1 METKSLTK
9 KIKDLVPANKKNISS
24 SQRIL
29 SIVGGAYML
38 WSAFSSITSKK
49 KIGVIGP
56 LWNAASGGYL
66 LYRGVSGHCAI
77 KDALDNSPENKIFS
91 YVHKN

>member
-9 KIKDLVPANKKNISS
+9 KIKDFVPTNRKNISP

-29 SIVGGAYML
+29 SILGGAYML
-38 WSAFSSITSKK
+38 WFAFSSMASKK
-49 KIGVIGP
+49 KTGVVGP
-56 LWNAASGGYL
+56 IWNAASGGYL

-77 KDALDNSPENKIFS
+77 KDALKGPENKIFS
-91 YVHKN
+91 YLHKN